1 MQPPTLT
8 YQRQTKPGQQP
19 TQSNKSPNAQ
29 KTIGEEHVK
38 QPEGHNKAQN
48 TAIRQ
53 HRQRERR
60 KLLEC
65 ETKRNIDP
73 KIKERSTSSQLK
85 YQIKRMII
93 SSKDG

>member
-1 MQPPTLT
+1 M
-8 YQRQTKPGQQP
+8 
-19 TQSNKSPNAQ
+19 
-29 KTIGEEHVK
+29 
-38 QPEGHNKAQN
+38 
-48 TAIRQ
+48 
-53 HRQRERR
+53 
-60 KLLEC
+60 LEC